1 MSKKLILFLSTV
13 LVLFFLYPFFM
24 GSTIFETIDSTFFK
38 EVPFFS
44 SLFDGW
50 KVSLTEILGRK
61 NYQILIDILLVAT
74 WETIYMT
81 IVSTFFATILG
92 LFLAI
97 ILVLTR
103 KGGLMANAPV
113 YAVLDFV
120 INVIRSF
127 PFIVLIIVLFP
138 FVRLIIG
145 TSIGTDAAIVPLTI
159 GTAPF
164 MARLIENAL
173 IEVDGGIVEAAKSF
187 GASKMQII
195 FRVMLVEA
203 VPSLVNVL
211 TLTIIVVIGFSAM
224 AGTLGGGG
232 LGDVAIRYGFQR
244 FRGDIM
250 LYTVIILIAMVQI
263 VQMIGN
269 SIYKRVKK

>member
-1 MSKKLILFLSTV
+1 
-13 LVLFFLYPFFM
+13 M